1 MSENIITENK
11 SFFSERTGKIL
22 ALIGLVSILLAAI
35 IFLILGSWSFTS
47 VLDEAKIGM
56 FGDFIGGV
64 VGSILALAG
73 VVLYYV
79 ALKEQRREIGISQE
93 AVKLQ
98 VEALNQQ
105 IVEFRDQ
112 KVEMQETRKVYD
124 EQTKEFKRQTEI
136 AKLHQFDS
144 SFYALLTVFIEL
156 RKVLNAKDNNNKNY
170 FYSIYLVLKSVDIKD
185 KPIQEVFKII
195 ESKYTELFYGNYS
208 ELTHYYKTVYRL
220 LLKIESSNI
229 DNSEKITYSKI
240 LRSQLTSYE
249 LLILHYNYHSS
260 LGENVR
266 PLAIKYKL
274 FKHLPILDRVEFNY
288 DGNYQYKSPLSSYL
302 GLLSGLIVTNLTKY
316 NDIDEITDINISET
330 RNFIGLESNVSLR
343 IDDFFELSVSFD
355 KDSFNNQT
363 IINREFVKKY
373 ISMCIFDALF
383 LSKYKIPDSN
393 ILEIEDDQGEQSN
406 SLKVKFIIRNIKDI

>member
-1 MSENIITENK
+1 MSENIIPENK

-22 ALIGLVSILLAAI
+22 ALIGLLSILVAGI

-73 VVLYYV
+73 IVLYYV
-79 ALKEQRREIGISQE
+79 ALKEQRREIGINQD
-93 AVKLQ
+93 AVKFQ

-105 IVEFRDQ
+105 IIEFRDQ
-112 KVEMQETRKVYD
+112 KIEMQETRKVYD

-136 AKLHQFDS
+136 AKLHQFDT

-156 RKVLNAKDNNNKNY
+156 RKELNAKDSNNNY
-170 FYSIYLVLKSVDIKD
+170 FYSIYLVLKSVDVKD

-302 GLLSGLIVTNLTKY
+302 GLLSGLIVTNFTKY

-330 RNFIGLESNVSLR
+330 RSFIGLESNVSLR
-343 IDDFFELSVSFD
+343 IDDLFELSVSFN
-355 KDSFNNQT
+355 KEVFNNQK

-373 ISMCIFDALF
+373 ISMCIYDALF
-383 LSKYKIPDSN
+383 LSKYKIPDKN
-393 ILEIEDDQGEQSN
+393 ILEIEYVEGEQSN
-406 SLKVKFIIRNIKDI
+406 SFKVKFIIKNIKDI